1 MKQLIISLCACLIF
15 VSFVQGQDIIIKND
29 KSEIKSKIIEIQDDF
44 IRYYLY
50 TQQEGPIRNIRVS
63 DVFMVLYADG
73 TREIFRNDPTP
84 ETLKPVIN
92 EPPLVFNEEQ
102 SSNYVSYQQP
112 EINDNEPAKWGFI
125 FGGKAGYY
133 IPYNQTIAEMYGGGF
148 MGGLIIG
155 YWGKG
160 AGIEIDWRFYSKSG
174 NPYTY
179 GAVDDADASLS
190 ISPLT
195 MTVYW
200 DVYHKDN
207 FSTYIGGGLGAY
219 FIHED
224 LLMSA
229 YGQTASASESLT
241 GFEYHSTGGIRFSPF
256 YVEVT
261 FSSCT
266 VRKVS
271 FGGIII
277 SGGLFF

>member
-1 MKQLIISLCACLIF
+1 VSL
-15 VSFVQGQDIIIKND
+15 VQGQDIIIKND
-29 KSEIKSKIIEIQDDF
+29 KSEIKSRIIEIQEDL

-50 TQQEGPIRNIRVS
+50 DQQEGPIRNIRVS
-63 DVFMVLYADG
+63 DVFMILYSDG

-92 EPPLVFNEEQ
+92 DPPLDFNEEQ

-112 EINDNEPAKWGFI
+112 EIKENEPAKWGFV

-133 IPYNQTIAEMYGGGF
+133 IPYNQTLAEMYGGGF

-179 GAVDDADASLS
+179 GAVDDADVSLS

-224 LLMSA
+224 LLLSA

-256 YVEVT
+256 YLEVT

-266 VRKVS
+266 VKKVS